1 VLDELN
7 REITELQEQLRRRQ
21 KLANDLAAAKE
32 SLQHEQ
38 ARLAALSA
46 DLAREGADVK
56 RLEGLSLTGLF
67 YTVLGSR
74 DEQLEKER
82 QEYLAAKLRHDEC
95 WEAVSALEGE
105 ALHLQQQ
112 LSGLRDLDARYQAAL
127 AQKEAALVEAGGAN
141 AARLA
146 QLARETAGANADI
159 RELGEAL
166 AAAKAALEG
175 LRGMIGSLESAADW
189 GTWDLLGGGTVTTLV
204 KHARIDDAR
213 AGAHRVQQLLRRLQ
227 RELADVSAQTPDL
240 TVDIGALATFADF
253 FFDGLISDWIVQSKM
268 AKSLENARRVQEQ
281 VRTLQKRLER
291 ELAAARLKAAAL
303 EAERQQLIAG

>member
-175 LRGMIGSLESAADW
+175 LRGMIGSLESAAGW

-291 ELAAARLKAAAL
+291 ELAAARQKAAAL

>member
-1 VLDELN
+1 MLDELN

-175 LRGMIGSLESAADW
+175 LRGMIGSLESAAGW

-227 RELADVSAQTPDL
+227 RELADVSAQAPDL

-291 ELAAARLKAAAL
+291 ELAAARQKAAAL

>member
-1 VLDELN
+1 MLDELN